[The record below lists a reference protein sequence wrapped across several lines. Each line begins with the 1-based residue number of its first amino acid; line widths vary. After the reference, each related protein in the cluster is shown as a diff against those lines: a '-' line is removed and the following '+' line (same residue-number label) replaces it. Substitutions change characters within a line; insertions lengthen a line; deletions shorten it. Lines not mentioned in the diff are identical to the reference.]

1 MLQTQLARHLVRIH
15 KNEDEVKQAM
25 RLPRRDRLQ
34 RFNNIKKKGILSY
47 NIGLKN
53 EGKELLCE
61 RRQGSERGLAMCL
74 GCKGFYSKRRIGKHR
89 KSCKQNLGVNQGT
102 LCSSFVTEA
111 SVMNADEFEIEI
123 VQKFKDDIPGNLC
136 KKDPTIIKLG
146 RKLWAKSARKERRII
161 MNDMRLFGRLL
172 LEVQKVAHDDNLTG
186 ADLLDRVNFEHLS
199 KAITNLTSNE
209 HGHLKAGLKLAI
221 GYILKKSIKVMK
233 GHYIQENKMKE
244 SEEVD
249 RFSALLELNWEF
261 IFFNAQLKCEQR
273 RQNLRKPADMPVED
287 DILVFRN
294 FVTDEPKK
302 MISDPYHKHDMHDFV
317 LLRNL
322 LVAKLT
328 LFNARRGGE
337 PARLLLTEWE
347 EAQKGEWI
355 DSQQIERIN
364 DSSEKELIND
374 MKLAYQSGKGSRR
387 LVPVLFPKDTIPAIE
402 KLVEIRAECGI
413 AENNPFLFPNTESS
427 LDHVIGSTSI
437 KSVVDKLVDK
447 LKSPHL
453 MTADKF
459 RHRAATLFAQMDLP
473 QEKRDIFYRHMG
485 HSEQINKDVYQ
496 CPLAIREIREVGSFL
511 KEIDTR
517 TVHKEMHESSTSQ
530 AQSHEMTHAVTDVE
544 KKTENNQNK
553 DLLDEEASFDSITL
567 DSHAN
572 EERATKDGSIGQL
585 DLNLAEAQPPL
596 KKVGSRRYMRWH
608 STDAEKVIFHFKT
621 YIDDV
626 NSSTLS
632 RGKLPSKKEVEGFL
646 SEHHIFEDQDL
657 PVSTK
662 VALVKAKV
670 FNERKKKRENT
681 FKLFK

>member
-1 MLQTQLARHLVRIH
+1 M
-15 KNEDEVKQAM
+15 
-25 RLPRRDRLQ
+25 
-34 RFNNIKKKGILSY
+34 
-47 NIGLKN
+47 
-53 EGKELLCE
+53 
-61 RRQGSERGLAMCL
+61 
-74 GCKGFYSKRRIGKHR
+74 
-89 KSCKQNLGVNQGT
+89 
-102 LCSSFVTEA
+102 
-111 SVMNADEFEIEI
+111 
-123 VQKFKDDIPGNLC
+123 
-136 KKDPTIIKLG
+136 
-146 RKLWAKSARKERRII
+146 
-161 MNDMRLFGRLL
+161 
-172 LEVQKVAHDDNLTG
+172 
-186 ADLLDRVNFEHLS
+186 
-199 KAITNLTSNE
+199 
-209 HGHLKAGLKLAI
+209 
-221 GYILKKSIKVMK
+221 
-233 GHYIQENKMKE
+233 
-244 SEEVD
+244 
-249 RFSALLELNWEF
+249 
-261 IFFNAQLKCEQR
+261 
-273 RQNLRKPADMPVED
+273 
-287 DILVFRN
+287 
-294 FVTDEPKK
+294 
-302 MISDPYHKHDMHDFV
+302 
-317 LLRNL
+317 
-322 LVAKLT
+322 
-328 LFNARRGGE
+328 
-337 PARLLLTEWE
+337 
-347 EAQKGEWI
+347 
-355 DSQQIERIN
+355 
-364 DSSEKELIND
+364 
-374 MKLAYQSGKGSRR
+374 
-387 LVPVLFPKDTIPAIE
+387 PVLFPKDTVPLPAIE

-459 RHRAATLFAQMDLP
+459 RHRAATLFGQMDLP
-473 QEKRDIFYRHMG
+473 QENRDIFYRHMG

-530 AQSHEMTHAVTDVE
+530 AQSHEMIHAVADVE

-553 DLLDEEASFDSITL
+553 DLLLLDEEASFDSITL

-632 RGKLPSKKEVEGFL
+632 KGKLPSKKGVEGFL

-670 FNERKKKRENT
+670 FNERKKKRENY